1 MAQAITVTGVSKAFG
16 PTQALS
22 DVSLAIDRG
31 ESRALIGKNGAGKS
45 TLMAILT
52 GLLRPDAGTVQV
64 TDEEGGSA
72 FATVGCVYQRST
84 LIPAATA
91 AENIALARF
100 PTTGLGLIRWN
111 AVRRDAVALLA
122 EWDCGHL
129 ADTAVEEMDPL
140 ERKIVEI
147 CRVLSLGPKVLL
159 LDEPTAGLDMTATER
174 LFRHITKARDRGVS
188 IVYVSHHLQEVF
200 EVCDT
205 VSVLRDGMLVL
216 TAPLSGMGVDDLVAA
231 MVGEAAGADP
241 ASSDVPLAAR
251 VDTSAP
257 PVLVAR
263 SLSSAPSVKRFDL
276 DLRPGECVGLTGLD
290 GSGHLQ
296 VAGLL
301 SGQRSAD
308 QGTVTLGGAPLP
320 MGDISGCIAAGVGF
334 SPEDRHASGYV
345 PAMTVAENSTMT
357 VMRRFTNRL
366 RLIRTAERDDF
377 YRKLADDWSIKA
389 HGPAQATEEL
399 SGGNQQKVVLAR
411 SVAASPRVLV
421 LTNPTGGV
429 DVAAKQSIYLTIED
443 VTRRGQAV
451 VIVTSDDTDLGI
463 CDRVLVMFDG
473 EVVATLHPPITES
486 VLAAAVQ
493 GTPPGTDED
502 DHDSEVTAS

>member
-1 MAQAITVTGVSKAFG
+1 MAKAVTVTGVSKAFG

-22 DVSLAIDRG
+22 DVSLTIDRG

-45 TLMAILT
+45 TLMSILT
-52 GLLRPDAGTVQV
+52 GLHRPDAGTVEV
-64 TDEEGGSA
+64 MDEEGSSA
-72 FATVGCVYQRST
+72 FASVGCVYQRST
-84 LIPAATA
+84 LVPAATA

-100 PTTGLGLIRWN
+100 PTTGLRLIRWN
-111 AVRRDAVALLA
+111 AVRRDAAALLE

-129 ADTAVEEMDPL
+129 ADVPVEEMDPL

-174 LFRHITKARDRGVS
+174 LFSHITKARDRGVS

-200 EVCDT
+200 QVCDT
-205 VSVLRDGMLVL
+205 VSVLRDGKLVL
-216 TAPLSGMGVDDLVAA
+216 TSGLSGMRVEDLVDA
-231 MVGEAAGADP
+231 MVGKAAGADP
-241 ASSDVPLAAR
+241 ASSEAPVAHR
-251 VDTSAP
+251 VDSSAP

-263 SLSSAPSVKRFDL
+263 SLASSPSVKRFDL
-276 DLRPGECVGLTGLD
+276 ELRPGECVGLTGLD

-296 VAGLL
+296 VAGMLT
-301 SGQRSAD
+301 GHRSAD
-308 QGTVTLGGAPLP
+308 HGTVTLGDAPLP
-320 MGDISGCIAAGVGF
+320 MGDITGCIAAGVGF

-357 VMRRFTNRL
+357 VMHRFTNRL
-366 RLIRTAERDDF
+366 RLIRTSDRDDF
-377 YRKLADDWSIKA
+377 YKKLADDWSIKA
-389 HGPAQATEEL
+389 HGPGQATEEL

-443 VTRRGQAV
+443 ITRRGQAV
-451 VIVTSDDTDLGI
+451 VVVTSDDTDLEI

-473 EVVATLHPPITES
+473 EVIATLHPPITES

-493 GTPPGTDED
+493 GTQTAADD
-502 DHDSEVTAS
+502 DHESGRPAQ